1 MPGPERAQVADPP
14 AGCLTPSG
22 LARRG
27 DRTVGDL
34 RLAGVRGSKGEEL
47 ATSRSIAVI
56 GAGSWGTA
64 LAKLLA
70 EQGLPTVLWAY
81 EPEVVH
87 GIRAQHRNPLFL
99 GDVDLPESLAA
110 TDELAEALAGAEAV
124 VNAVPT
130 QLIRRVFAEHAA
142 LLANVPMV
150 VTVSKGIEA
159 GTLQT
164 PQQILVDL
172 GVPGDRVVALSG
184 PSFAREVAARLPTA
198 VVVAGL
204 DRQRT
209 LEARDLFSTERF
221 RVYSS
226 DDVVSVE
233 LGGALKNVVAIAA
246 GVAHGLSF
254 GHNTHAAIVTR
265 GLAEITRLGV
275 AQGGNPMTFAG
286 LSGMGDLVLTCTG
299 DLSRNRSVGVALG
312 QGRSLEQISA
322 KMNEVAEGVHTSQSA
337 RDLGSRAGV
346 EMPITEQVCLML
358 FEGKHPADAVLSL
371 TERDL
376 RDEPEHRP

>member
-1 MPGPERAQVADPP
+1 MAY
-14 AGCLTPSG
+14 GCVEPS
-22 LARRG
+22 
-27 DRTVGDL
+27 
-34 RLAGVRGSKGEEL
+34 SKGEAL
-47 ATSRSIAVI
+47 ATPRRIAVI
-56 GAGSWGTA
+56 GAGSWGTS

-87 GIRAQHRNPLFL
+87 GIGAQHRNPLFL
-99 GDVDLPESLAA
+99 GDVDLPESLTA
-110 TDELAEALAGAEAV
+110 TGDLAEALTDPDAV
-124 VNAVPT
+124 VSAVPT
-130 QLIRRVFAEHAA
+130 QLIRQVFADHTT
-142 LLANVPMV
+142 LLARAPIV

-164 PQQILVDL
+164 PQQILVDM
-172 GVPGDRVVALSG
+172 GVPADRVVALSG

-198 VVVAGL
+198 VVVAGV

-209 LEARDLFSTERF
+209 LDARDLFSTDRF

-226 DDVVSVE
+226 DDVISVE

-275 AQGGNPMTFAG
+275 AQGGDPLTFAG

-299 DLSRNRSVGVALG
+299 DLSRNRSVGVAIG

-322 KMNEVAEGVHTSQSA
+322 QMHEVAEGVHTSLSA

-346 EMPITEQVCLML
+346 EMPITEQVCEML
-358 FEGKHPADAVLSL
+358 FEGKQPADAVLSL

-376 RDEPEHRP
+376 RDEPEHRR

>member
-1 MPGPERAQVADPP
+1 M
-14 AGCLTPSG
+14 
-22 LARRG
+22 
-27 DRTVGDL
+27 
-34 RLAGVRGSKGEEL
+34 
-47 ATSRSIAVI
+47 
-56 GAGSWGTA
+56 
-64 LAKLLA
+64 
-70 EQGLPTVLWAY
+70 LWAR

-87 GIRAQHRNPLFL
+87 GITAQHRNPLFL
-99 GDVDLPESLAA
+99 GDVDLPASLEA
-110 TDELAEALAGAEAV
+110 TGDLAEALTRTDTV
-124 VNAVPT
+124 VSAVPT
-130 QLIRRVFAEHAA
+130 QRVRQVFADHAA
-142 LLANVPMV
+142 LLADAPMV
-150 VTVSKGIEA
+150 VTVSKGIEI

-164 PQQILVDL
+164 PQQILADL
-172 GVPGDRVVALSG
+172 GVPPDRIVALSG

-198 VVVAGL
+198 VVVAGR

-209 LEARDLFSTERF
+209 LEARDLFSTDRF

-226 DDVVSVE
+226 NDIVSVE

-265 GLAEITRLGV
+265 GLAEITRLGA
-275 AQGGNPMTFAG
+275 AQGGDPMTFAG

-322 KMNEVAEGVHTSQSA
+322 QMHEVAEGVHTSRSA

-358 FEGKHPADAVLSL
+358 FEGKHPADAVHSL

-376 RDEPEHRP
+376 RDEPEHRR